1 MTTTHDG
8 HAYFSVCRVSTFVLA
23 TEDPSQALRII
34 GATSDLRTPAY
45 YDKGVRFTSCM
56 REFFCAQVVFSCSSL
71 ATIQQD
77 DVVLKTFMVQLL
89 EFIKTRILAAFHTNL
104 GSQLLTPGCAYCVQV
119 NQQFPQGDSL
129 AQQHAI
135 RLLQDGQRKE
145 QPLQTA
151 MGNSYPLIIRLEAL
165 TEQAAAQGKELQ
177 QVGIHCSCG

>member
-1 MTTTHDG
+1 M
-8 HAYFSVCRVSTFVLA
+8 
-23 TEDPSQALRII
+23 
-34 GATSDLRTPAY
+34 
-45 YDKGVRFTSCM
+45 
-56 REFFCAQVVFSCSSL
+56 
-71 ATIQQD
+71 
-77 DVVLKTFMVQLL
+77 
-89 EFIKTRILAAFHTNL
+89 
-104 GSQLLTPGCAYCVQV
+104 

-177 QVGIHCSCG
+177 QVRIECLMRLGSAEWHARQISAQTCAHAGSAPGSVRCNAIRMHL